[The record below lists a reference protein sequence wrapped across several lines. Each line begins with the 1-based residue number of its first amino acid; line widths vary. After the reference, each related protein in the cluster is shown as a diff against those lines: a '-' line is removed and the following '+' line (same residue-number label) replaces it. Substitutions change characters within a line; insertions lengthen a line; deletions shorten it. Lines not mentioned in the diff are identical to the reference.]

1 MNAYAHKLLTRAEG
15 IWHALGLSLE
25 GKDVVEHDGY
35 TSSSLNFNKITPPQA
50 ELLVSQMGKAFRRAN
65 VYWKENEQGK
75 IVVRVEIPPMS
86 T

>member
-35 TSSSLNFNKITPPQA
+35 TSISLNFNK
-50 ELLVSQMGKAFRRAN
+50 
-65 VYWKENEQGK
+65 
-75 IVVRVEIPPMS
+75 
-86 T
+86 